1 MPFKKGKSGNPG
13 GRPKEAAEVKAAAR
27 SHGLAA
33 IDKLVELMNGD
44 DNRISVT
51 AAQAI
56 LDRGFGKPSQSMT
69 LSGEEGKPP
78 VTVVERVIVH
88 PKDSEGL

>member
-13 GRPKEAAEVKAAAR
+13 GRPKEDAEVRAAAR
-27 SHGLAA
+27 LHGIEA

-44 DNRISVT
+44 DTRISVT

-56 LDRGFGKPSQSMT
+56 LDRGYGKPSQTMDLKVT
-69 LSGEEGKPP
+69 EKTHEEYLA
-78 VTVVERVIVH
+78 EL
-88 PKDSEGL
+88 DD

>member
-1 MPFKKGKSGNPG
+1 MKFEKGKSGNPG
-13 GRPKEAAEVKAAAR
+13 GRPKENADVKAAAR
-27 SHGLAA
+27 LHGIAA
-33 IDKLVELMNGD
+33 INKLLELMNGN

-69 LSGEEGKPP
+69 LSGEDDKPP
-78 VTVVERVIVH
+78 VTIVERVIVY
-88 PKDSEGL
+88 PKDREGL

>member
-1 MPFKKGKSGNPG
+1 MPFEKGKSGNPG
-13 GRPKEAAEVKAAAR
+13 GRPKEAAEVRAAAR
-27 SHGLAA
+27 LQGIAA
-33 IDKLVELMNGD
+33 IDKLTELMNDGD
-44 DNRISVT
+44 KRIAVT

-69 LSGEEGKPP
+69 LSGEDGKPT

-88 PKDSEGL
+88 PTNKDS

>member
-1 MPFKKGKSGNPG
+1 MKFEKGKSGNPG
-13 GRPKEAAEVKAAAR
+13 GRPKENSEVRAAAR
-27 SHGLAA
+27 LHGIAA
-33 IDKLVELMNGD
+33 IDKLVELMDGS

-69 LSGEEGKPP
+69 LSGEDGKPP

-88 PKDSEGL
+88 SKDSEGL